1 MPFVVTSCFLSP
13 QGTQSE
19 RIRSQYISP
28 VRFAYWLFRLFSR
41 HISRM
46 QSFQENRPFI
56 FQARVVLKPLLLL
69 TCRFVA
75 CISVDTHTDKPTTV
89 TLAARRV
96 NNLTLTHVYHT
107 DLLYPA
113 TLTNTITHNII
124 PHRSHKKYIHI
135 YPATDLHTNT

>member
-46 QSFQENRPFI
+46 QSFQENRPFT
-56 FQARVVLKPLLLL
+56 FQARVIPEAAGIANRSPRSLL
-69 TCRFVA
+69 CQNKRR
-75 CISVDTHTDKPTTV
+75 HTDRQTNYRYIYTVYTVSV
-89 TLAARRV
+89 TLAAHARRGSKPSANCACAV
-96 NNLTLTHVYHT
+96 P
-107 DLLYPA
+107 LLA
-113 TLTNTITHNII
+113 FT
-124 PHRSHKKYIHI
+124 RSL
-135 YPATDLHTNT
+135 ALVARGESDTG